1 MNRNGRPA
9 RTWRERWLLPQM
21 RVTEQDLRV
30 RPLALLLTAA
40 VLAVP
45 GPTWAKPPTSIP
57 EFHAESGDEE
67 VLTRSRVRG
76 KVLLV
81 WYEADGLQE
90 VNAKLKEELKTFNTT
105 QLARPFRL
113 MVLPFADVSGLIWP
127 ATAIGRSKL
136 RDVSKE
142 IGLTVWG
149 DWDGSVREG
158 FQFTEDQASV
168 LIADDRGVIR
178 WRHTG
183 RVPAER
189 FAEIKALIKALVDGD
204 PAGSVEKAR

>member
-1 MNRNGRPA
+1 
-9 RTWRERWLLPQM
+9 M
-21 RVTEQDLRV
+21 RVTEDNSRV
-30 RPLALLLTAA
+30 RALLLLLTAA
-40 VLAVP
+40 LLATAR
-45 GPTWAKPPTSIP
+45 PTWAAPPREVP

-76 KVLLV
+76 KVLLI
-81 WYEADGLQE
+81 WYEGDGLQE
-90 VNAKLKEELKTFNTT
+90 VNAALKKELKAFNTT
-105 QLARPFRL
+105 QLTHFARL
-113 MVLPFADVSGLIWP
+113 KVLPFADVSGLIWP

-168 LIADDRGVIR
+168 LIADDKGVIR

-183 RVPAER
+183 QVPAAR
-189 FAEIKALIKALVDGD
+189 FAEVKALIKTLVDGA
-204 PAGSVEKAR
+204 P